1 MKSAPYVLMFFLC
14 AGVSYGQATVRQTPK
29 QAAAPKLHEVEL
41 KDLLKDLPDFTRYD
55 YVKTLRDP
63 FLDKSVTT
71 TIMAE
76 YKPSVVDNL
85 ILISLLNDAGRTVVY
100 VQNTETNEVQK
111 ITSEPNKYNFRIVE
125 VRPNRDPKLVEVEI
139 SNGDGLGAV
148 KFRMT
153 PPRNLNPQMAAQTK
167 SPQIETMTPR
177 AAPKK
182 TENYG
187 AAEPQP
193 KSSAFG
199 Q

>member
-1 MKSAPYVLMFFLC
+1 MTAMKSAPYVLMFFLC
-14 AGVSYGQATVRQTPK
+14 AGVSYGQGTPRQPPK

-55 YVKTLRDP
+55 YVKTPRDP

-71 TIMAE
+71 TIMGE

-85 ILISLLNDAGRTVVY
+85 VLVSLLNDAGRTVVY

-111 ITSEPNKYNFRIVE
+111 ITSEPNKDNFRIVE
-125 VRPNRDPKLVEVEI
+125 VRPNPDPKMVEVVI

-153 PPRNLNPQMAAQTK
+153 PPPHLNPQIATTNLPAVQTK
-167 SPQIETMTPR
+167 SPRIETPSPPATQ
-177 AAPKK
+177 K
-182 TENYG
+182 EH
-187 AAEPQP
+187 
-193 KSSAFG
+193 
-199 Q
+199 